1 LVDLAINIKLLSI
14 GLTTFALFSVWLL
27 SFTIVSIYFTISPG
41 TTFFALTHFLL
52 FLPFLSFTNIFW
64 NELVWIF
71 TKLFSFAF
79 AKVKNSV
86 FISTKWVKA
95 TKVVP
100 GDVVK
105 YIDTI
110 VNDSNQTLK
119 SAKVVNPIDKSLI
132 FIAKSTNSTAKYELK
147 FSIDGG
153 NTFKEPSN
161 LFVTN
166 KKGKKVLAQA
176 KDYNALEFT
185 VKEVPANSKV
195 KVSFKTKLK

>member
-1 LVDLAINIKLLSI
+1 MIKKLIAFVLINTLFL
-14 GLTTFALFSVWLL
+14 TFANAKEKSLVKIQTS
-27 SFTIVSIYFTISPG
+27 SFQK
-41 TTFFALTHFLL
+41 
-52 FLPFLSFTNIFW
+52 IF
-64 NELVWIF
+64 
-71 TKLFSFAF
+71 
-79 AKVKNSV
+79 VKDKNGKKSK
-86 FISTKWVKA
+86 KWVKA
-95 TKVVP
+95 KKVVP
-100 GDVVK
+100 GDIVK